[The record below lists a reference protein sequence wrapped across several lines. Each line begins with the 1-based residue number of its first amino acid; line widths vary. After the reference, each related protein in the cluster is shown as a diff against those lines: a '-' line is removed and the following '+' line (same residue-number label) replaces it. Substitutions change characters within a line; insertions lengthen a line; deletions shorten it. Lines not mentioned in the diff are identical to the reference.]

1 MLDAK
6 PDNPLKPAIT
16 AIYANGTALDNGIIA
31 AMVLALNEVSDL
43 S

>member
-6 PDNPLKPAIT
+6 PDNPLKLAIT